1 MVQLEKYLNVRFSTR
16 NLTDVEFHSIVDDLA
31 ESIQS
36 VDYKTYYSDDKL
48 NKDWNDLKKW
58 KSFETNINST
68 SRIGMKL
75 CEHFFPNFYEIEDN
89 KGRSFSNSWTKENL
103 KKILAWNRKSH
114 STPYL
119 SELKRGIYFCCGL
132 TKSTMYRPQM
142 AKLLCMNHKPN
153 VVLDPCAGWGGRMMG
168 VVSSGAKYIAFEPN
182 TETYNNLQRLV
193 QFLNIQDQVT
203 LICDDALKMDQYDIP
218 KVDMVLTSPPY
229 FDVEVYTKESTQSIT
244 NITNYE
250 TWVNE
255 FLEPLVIKAVSHLN
269 TDGVSCWNVGK
280 VANKNMADDIKRIH
294 DKLNFKKINTFS
306 VVSSKRQALQNES
319 KNQKN
324 FDNTEVFKNEQ
335 SI

>member
-1 MVQLEKYLNVRFSTR
+1 
-16 NLTDVEFHSIVDDLA
+16 
-31 ESIQS
+31 
-36 VDYKTYYSDDKL
+36 
-48 NKDWNDLKKW
+48 
-58 KSFETNINST
+58 
-68 SRIGMKL
+68 
-75 CEHFFPNFYEIEDN
+75 
-89 KGRSFSNSWTKENL
+89 
-103 KKILAWNRKSH
+103 
-114 STPYL
+114 
-119 SELKRGIYFCCGL
+119 
-132 TKSTMYRPQM
+132 
-142 AKLLCMNHKPN
+142 
-153 VVLDPCAGWGGRMMG
+153 
-168 VVSSGAKYIAFEPN
+168 
-182 TETYNNLQRLV
+182 
-193 QFLNIQDQVT
+193 
-203 LICDDALKMDQYDIP
+203 MDQYDIP